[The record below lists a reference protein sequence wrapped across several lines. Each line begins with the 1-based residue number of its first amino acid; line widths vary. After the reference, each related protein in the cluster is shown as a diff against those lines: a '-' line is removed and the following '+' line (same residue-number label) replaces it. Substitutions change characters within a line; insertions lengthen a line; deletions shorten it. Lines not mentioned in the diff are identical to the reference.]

1 MANDILVDV
10 VTGTPIVF
18 ADAGAFDNTP
28 FADTHDITFAGLA
41 AGGSRESP
49 KADLADAL
57 GLGAKLPQRWAVLAA
72 FEFADAP
79 AATATVDIYW
89 APSPSA
95 GAGDDNPY
103 LITGVDAAVVETAS
117 MLGQLQFIGS
127 VPLQAVAD
135 VVFSKV
141 FITTFAMRYGTLL
154 VHNNTAVA
162 FEAGELIHVTLMPL
176 VDEAQ

>member
-1 MANDILVDV
+1 MANEILVKTQ
-10 VTGTPIVF
+10 TGTPIVF

-28 FADTHDITFAGLA
+28 FADTHDITFASLA

-57 GLGAKLPQRWAVLAA
+57 SAGEKLPQRWAVLAA

-79 AATATVDIYW
+79 AATGTVDIYW
-89 APSPSA
+89 APSPSS

-127 VPLQAVAD
+127 VPVQAVAD

-154 VHNNTAVA
+154 VHNNTSQA
-162 FEAGELIHVTLMPL
+162 FEAGETIHVTFMPL

>member
-1 MANDILVDV
+1 MANEILVKTQ
-10 VTGTPIVF
+10 TGTPVVF
-18 ADAGAFDNTP
+18 ADAGVFDNTP
-28 FADTHDITFAGLA
+28 FPDTHDITFAALA
-41 AGGSRESP
+41 AGVSRESP

-57 GLGAKLPQRWAVLAA
+57 SLGEKLPRRWAVMGA

-79 AATATVDIYW
+79 AITATVDIYW

-95 GAGDDNPY
+95 GASDDNPY
-103 LITGVDAAVVETAS
+103 LITGSDAIVAESPS
-117 MLGQLQFIGS
+117 MLAQLQFIGS

-141 FITTFAMRYGTLL
+141 FITTFAMRFGTLL

-162 FEAGELIHVTLMPL
+162 FEAGETIHVTLIPL
-176 VDEAQ
+176 VDEIQ

>member
-1 MANDILVDV
+1 MANEILIKTQ
-10 VTGTPIVF
+10 TGTPIVF
-18 ADAGAFDNTP
+18 ADAGVFDNTP
-28 FADTHDITFAGLA
+28 FADTYDITFASLA
-41 AGGSRESP
+41 ADVSRESP

-57 GLGAKLPQRWAVLAA
+57 SLGEKLPQRWAVMAA

-79 AATATVDIYW
+79 TATGTVDIYW
-89 APSPSA
+89 APSPSS

-103 LITGVDAAVVETAS
+103 LITGVDADVVETPS
-117 MLGQLQFIGS
+117 MLGQLQWIGS
-127 VPLQAVAD
+127 VPVQAVAD

-154 VHNNTAVA
+154 VHNNTDQA
-162 FEAGELIHVTLMPL
+162 FEAGETIHVTLMPL